1 MTIDISQS
9 TITDG
14 WGNTDTILNIEGVEG
29 TNKDDTIIG
38 NSGDNSLDGRRGN
51 DTIDGGDGFDYA
63 EYNGTTR
70 TNLNIS
76 LETGI
81 ATFAKTSDTSQ
92 TYTHNIS
99 NIEGVIGTNND
110 DIIRGNDDFNILE
123 GAAGN
128 DEIYGGG
135 GNDVLVTGHGD
146 DKLYGEEGNDI
157 LISVGSGTQEYDG
170 GEGVDTLIYNTSYTT
185 SLHPDYI
192 NRVEIDLSAGQAGQ
206 EGNPNLTDTINNIEN
221 VTYEG
226 LFDVLISGDE

>member
-9 TITDG
+9 TIIDG
-14 WGNTDTILNIEGVEG
+14 WGDTDTIINIEGVEG
-29 TNKDDTIIG
+29 TKHDDTIIG
-38 NSGDNSLDGRRGN
+38 NSA
-51 DTIDGGDGFDYA
+51 TIVLMEKEEMTLDGGDGFDYA

-123 GAAGN
+123 
-128 DEIYGGG
+128 
-135 GNDVLVTGHGD
+135 VL
-146 DKLYGEEGNDI
+146 
-157 LISVGSGTQEYDG
+157 QE
-170 GEGVDTLIYNTSYTT
+170 
-185 SLHPDYI
+185 
-192 NRVEIDLSAGQAGQ
+192 
-206 EGNPNLTDTINNIEN
+206 
-221 VTYEG
+221 
-226 LFDVLISGDE
+226 

>member
-1 MTIDISQS
+1 M
-9 TITDG
+9 
-14 WGNTDTILNIEGVEG
+14 
-29 TNKDDTIIG
+29 
-38 NSGDNSLDGRRGN
+38 
-51 DTIDGGDGFDYA
+51 
-63 EYNGTTR
+63 
-70 TNLNIS
+70 
-76 LETGI
+76 ETGI

-110 DIIRGNDDFNILE
+110 DIIRGDEDFNILE
-123 GAAGN
+123 GVAGN

-206 EGNPNLTDTINNIEN
+206 EGNPCLLLHI
-221 VTYEG
+221 
-226 LFDVLISGDE
+226 